1 MVFEITISLIPHHP
15 LPIHEQQQ
23 TSLVHSNKPSSS
35 SSQRQ
40 WSKAVTTK
48 GSGRQTTWIV
58 KWNPTQTTHYN
69 RDVKNNYMSIHLGR
83 SYEKN
88 PIYQFLEILVTRIN
102 ILNKFG
108 IFSMIQSG
116 CWLHPSWL
124 KGHVWDQFCGF
135 IHYNVQYVMFIMA
148 HITLVKLQ
156 LDIKLWQI
164 FLK

>member
-15 LPIHEQQQ
+15 LLIHEQQQ

-40 WSKAVTTK
+40 RSKAITTK
-48 GSGRQTTWIV
+48 GSDRQIAWIV

-69 RDVKNNYMSIHLGR
+69 RDVKNNYMSIRLVWP
-83 SYEKN
+83 YEKN
-88 PIYQFLEILVTRIN
+88 PIYQFLKILVTRIH

-108 IFSMIQSG
+108 IFIMIQSG
-116 CWLHPSWL
+116 CWLTQGGSRDMCEINF
-124 KGHVWDQFCGF
+124 VVSS
-135 IHYNVQYVMFIMA
+135 ITMYNMWCSLWHI
-148 HITLVKLQ
+148 ITLKLQ